1 MISRFHHT
9 HRLTV
14 YSISHDSYWLVCS
27 FEYNKTTKTKI
38 APNRRVTVIGDLA
51 NITGKVL
58 SSLGEPTMHALFWEL
73 NSQGVTTNPEEF
85 DIRKFDEEMK
95 KIFGDGANVFME
107 EIYSQFRGMY
117 EQQYGDQGSVLASD
131 EDNLAPVEKIQ
142 KILSIRVTS

>member
-1 MISRFHHT
+1 M
-9 HRLTV
+9 
-14 YSISHDSYWLVCS
+14 
-27 FEYNKTTKTKI
+27 EYNKITKAKI
-38 APNRRVTVIGDLA
+38 ALNRHVTVIGDLA
-51 NITGKVL
+51 TITGKVL

-107 EIYSQFRGMY
+107 EIYSQFKSVY
-117 EQQYGDQGSVLASD
+117 EQRYGDQGAILASD
-131 EDNLAPVEKIQ
+131 EDLAPVEKIQ

>member
-1 MISRFHHT
+1 MISGFHSHC
-9 HRLTV
+9 LTV

-27 FEYNKTTKTKI
+27 FEYNKTTKAKI
-38 APNRRVTVIGDLA
+38 ALNRHVTVIGDLA
-51 NITGKVL
+51 TITGKVL

-107 EIYSQFRGMY
+107 EIFSQFRVMY
-117 EQQYGDQGSVLASD
+117 EQRYGDQGPVLASD
-131 EDNLAPVEKIQ
+131 EENLAPVEKIQ